1 MSGEKETLCW
11 AIRLPLSVEAEYKS
25 SQDEYTAKRDIG
37 HSSWQGLWVLF
48 QAWSTREDFEKDSDI
63 FWFVPLKII

>member
-1 MSGEKETLCW
+1 MLISGNKARHLEIITDINVWGKGN
-11 AIRLPLSVEAEYKS
+11 IVLSNKSTTVIEAEYKS

-48 QAWSTREDFEKDSDI
+48 QA
-63 FWFVPLKII
+63 